1 MKQNGFKFQT
11 MASQSCDPQT
21 ASRLRAP
28 GETGASV
35 AVALDLLLFLLFL
48 TIALSEM
55 KIRKLGQKGHAFQE
69 SVAKER
75 VFLRSSWTLSPPSGR
90 TESRKRVLSPRVCTS
105 CRAPGGSGVVGLA
118 PLLSLVP
125 PAMIRKNETTR
136 SLPDAPRK
144 PGQEAGARRPAALL
158 SFSRGRLNNRISVF
172 CLPWRFC

>member
-55 KIRKLGQKGHAFQE
+55 KIKKLGQKGHAFQE

-90 TESRKRVLSPRVCTS
+90 TESRKRVLT
-105 CRAPGGSGVVGLA
+105 
-118 PLLSLVP
+118 LS
-125 PAMIRKNETTR
+125 TR
-136 SLPDAPRK
+136 LHFLP
-144 PGQEAGARRPAALL
+144 
-158 SFSRGRLNNRISVF
+158 S
-172 CLPWRFC
+172 PWRQWRRGSSSAPVPRATGDDSEE

>member
-1 MKQNGFKFQT
+1 

-90 TESRKRVLSPRVCTS
+90 T
-105 CRAPGGSGVVGLA
+105 VVEARSHSLHASALPAEPLA
-118 PLLSLVP
+118 AVASWV
-125 PAMIRKNETTR
+125 
-136 SLPDAPRK
+136 
-144 PGQEAGARRPAALL
+144 
-158 SFSRGRLNNRISVF
+158 
-172 CLPWRFC
+172 

>member
-75 VFLRSSWTLSPPSGR
+75 VFLRSSWTRSPPSGR
-90 TESRKRVLSPRVCTS
+90 TVAEV
-105 CRAPGGSGVVGLA
+105 
-118 PLLSLVP
+118 
-125 PAMIRKNETTR
+125 R
-136 SLPDAPRK
+136 SL
-144 PGQEAGARRPAALL
+144 
-158 SFSRGRLNNRISVF
+158 STRLYFLPS
-172 CLPWRFC
+172 PWRQWRRGSSSAPVPRAAGDNSEE